1 MEMRQK
7 FRYAIILLMSQF
19 ALNCDSSGE
28 LASRAREKEA
38 QGNTAEALYYYDLA
52 LRENP
57 ENFTA
62 NKNLGILLAESGEA
76 PGSAALYLEKARSK
90 DPKNPEILLYLLE
103 IYLLAGSR
111 DETETVLRGFSE
123 SWDKDRESL
132 AKFLSSC
139 ILDSKKNVSERKRF
153 QENRIP
159 ESNPASKRLFELCG
173 KKIYE
178 ETLGK

>member
-1 MEMRQK
+1 MRQK
-7 FRYAIILLMSQF
+7 FRYAIILLMSQI

-28 LASRAREKEA
+28 LASRAREKES

-52 LRENP
+52 LRENS

-62 NKNLGILLAESGEA
+62 NKNLGILLAESGQA
-76 PGSAALYLEKARSK
+76 PGSAALYLEKALKK

-103 IYLLAGSR
+103 IYLKAGSKA
-111 DETETVLRGFSE
+111 ETDSVLKGFSE

-132 AKFLSSC
+132 AQFLTSC
-139 ILDSKKNVSERKRF
+139 ILESKKNPSERKRF

-159 ESNPASKRLFELCG
+159 ASNPASSRLFKLCEE
-173 KKIYE
+173 KVYE
-178 ETLGK
+178 ESHPK